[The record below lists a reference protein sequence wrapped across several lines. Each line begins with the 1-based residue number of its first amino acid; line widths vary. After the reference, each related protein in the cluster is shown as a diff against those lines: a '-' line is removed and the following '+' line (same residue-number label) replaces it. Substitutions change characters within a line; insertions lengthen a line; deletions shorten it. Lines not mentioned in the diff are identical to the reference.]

1 MFFRVPKIIAYLS
14 LFCSCNDFSKNEE
27 KKEEKKEEI
36 AQEIKKND
44 LPETKAPKKESGKQ
58 ENNFF
63 SNLTDIFKLDLTKK
77 EKKIEEKSTV
87 PKKTDAKTKTL
98 EEKNPSNEEEKET
111 IETVIVITDRDS
123 DGIEDKKDEC
133 PDDVRYSKKS
143 VFYEDKD
150 EDGHGDLGLD
160 GVSVC
165 SSPREMEKKNYSQ
178 IQDDECPT
186 SPKTF
191 MNDSDCDGFQDNEE
205 LCPYESTRKEPAIWY
220 IDKDGDGLG
229 DIDGK
234 QFVFCK
240 NPSGK
245 KGYNYYLTASD
256 YCPKNQKLNAQGS
269 DCGSAEDDAYEYPV
283 KGQLGESD
291 LTILRERILLSLK
304 KEDNIV
310 GKKNSVLFLSQ
321 EKNDHMI
328 MNTLGVFNMRLGE
341 HDEAIKNIEKAIT
354 LTKDDFYKAYYSMNL
369 SEAFKKKKEEDKAK
383 EQVLYVAGLAEKN
396 EEIKGLLEGRIGTDF
411 LRTYKQQKKKF
422 FSYEVALDISAMYD
436 SNIGLNENIDSNILK
451 TYQNQR
457 ELEGYTFPLKVSG
470 DFVFS
475 LKDKKDLRF
484 SKYFAFNY
492 NENKVFTSFNNID
505 FGLMGIYTYKEGTNK
520 VFVLT
525 NLIHGFYSYNKESD
539 YKLSLM
545 ENQLTPS
552 VEYKFDNKNTLS
564 GSVAVAYGNYK
575 EITKIPDKEKD
586 YVSIT
591 PTVSYGY
598 SFGTNEVRGDVFFAN
613 KIAAGIEHRS
623 NTYGFKPRINFNNL
637 FNMFN
642 FQVSSKLARSVY
654 SERDVERID
663 QNYNV
668 AFSLNKNFFLSH
680 NQRIYSDVT
689 FFYEKNKSLGYTA
702 VQNYYDYGKKTIK
715 LSMRY
720 SYE

>member
-1 MFFRVPKIIAYLS
+1 MSFKVLKIIIYLP
-14 LFCSCNDFSKNEE
+14 FFYSCDDFS
-27 KKEEKKEEI
+27 KKEEI
-36 AQEIKKND
+36 TQETQEK
-44 LPETKAPKKESGKQ
+44 LSKEDEKLS
-58 ENNFF
+58 
-63 SNLTDIFKLDLTKK
+63 SNLQDFFKIDLTKK
-77 EKKIEEKSTV
+77 EKISEKKITENKSSNSESNMTQEKKIPDEPKEEEEEKKIPDE
-87 PKKTDAKTKTL
+87 PK
-98 EEKNPSNEEEKET
+98 EEEKEEI
-111 IETVIVITDRDS
+111 IENIYITTDRDS
-123 DGIEDKKDEC
+123 DGIEDKEDEC
-133 PDDVRYSKKS
+133 PDDARYSKKL

-150 EDGHGDLGLD
+150 RDGHGDLGVA

-165 SSPREMEKKNYSQ
+165 SSPREMKNKNYVQ
-178 IQDDECPT
+178 TQDDECPN
-186 SPKTF
+186 SAKTF
-191 MNDSDCDGFQDNEE
+191 TNDSDCDGFKDNEE
-205 LCPYESTRKEPAIWY
+205 LCPYEVTRKDPAIWY
-220 IDKDGDGLG
+220 IDKDGDSLG
-229 DIDGK
+229 DVDGK
-234 QFVFCK
+234 QLVLCQ

-245 KGYNYYLTASD
+245 KGYDYYLTATD
-256 YCPKNQKLNAQGS
+256 YCPKNKKLYAKDS
-269 DCGSAEDDAYEYPV
+269 DCGNAEDDAYEYPV
-283 KGQLGESD
+283 KGKLGESD
-291 LTILRERILLSLK
+291 LTILKERILLSLK

-310 GKKNSVLFLSQ
+310 GKKNSILFLSQ
-321 EKNDHMI
+321 EKDDHMI

-341 HDEAIKNIEKAIT
+341 YDDAIKNIEKAIS

-369 SEAFKKKKEEDKAK
+369 SEAFKKKKEENKAK
-383 EQVLYVAGLAEKN
+383 EKILYVAGLAEKN
-396 EEIKGLLEGRIGTDF
+396 PEIKELLEGRIGADF

-451 TYQNQR
+451 TYKNQR

-475 LKDKKDLRF
+475 LKDKKDLRL

-525 NLIHGFYSYNKESD
+525 NLVHGFYSYNKESD

-552 VEYKFDNKNTLS
+552 VEYKFDDKNTLG
-564 GSVAVAYGNYK
+564 GSVTVAYGNYK
-575 EITKIPDKEKD
+575 EIRKDPDQDKD

-598 SFGTNEVRGDVFFAN
+598 SFGRNEVRGDVFFAN
-613 KIAAGIEHRS
+613 KTASGIEHRS

-637 FNMFN
+637 FNTFN

-654 SERDVERID
+654 SERDIERID

-668 AFSLNKNFFLSH
+668 AFSLNKNFFISH
-680 NQRIYSDVT
+680 NQRIFSDIT
-689 FFYEKNKSLGYTA
+689 FFYEKNNSLGYTT
-702 VQNYYDYGKKTIK
+702 VKNYYDYDKKTIK